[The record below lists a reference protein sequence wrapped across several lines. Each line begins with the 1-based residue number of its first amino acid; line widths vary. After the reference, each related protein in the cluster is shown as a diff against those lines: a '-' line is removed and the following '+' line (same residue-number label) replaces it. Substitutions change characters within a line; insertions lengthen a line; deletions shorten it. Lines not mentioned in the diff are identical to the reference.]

1 MKIKSLLIALIIGVV
16 LLGACATPIPSPV
29 PQETPTFTS
38 SLVPQETSAPPT
50 QTLVA
55 TGTSTPSP
63 SPTKTTSAPTTQPT
77 QPIKPTQPTVTP
89 TSQPTKPSGWT
100 EAERIEPDRA
110 KGFNYPYYLYIP
122 TTIQKTN
129 QTNYLLVEGNNS
141 GGVASD
147 DQTVHDAAA
156 KKIAEKKDAPLA
168 EALGTPLL
176 VPAFPVPLKYN
187 PGGTGSIVM
196 NTQGLDRSTLL
207 TNDNDLKR
215 LDLQLIAMI
224 DNAIQR
230 LSQRGINLQKKVLMD
245 GFSSSGAFA
254 NRFIILHPDRIQAA
268 TVGPCMGWPVAP
280 LAEWKGTTLNYPLG
294 VADLKQIVGKDFDIQ
309 TFKSVPLHFY
319 LGDQDP
325 DQMGGE
331 EQKLMFQYGS
341 TAAARFP
348 EAEKIYQSVGCSSQ
362 FVLYP
367 GVKHEVTSDELKD
380 IITFFLNHMAAS

>member
-1 MKIKSLLIALIIGVV
+1 MITLIIGVV
-16 LLGACATPIPSPV
+16 LLGACAAPAPSTV
-29 PQETPTFTS
+29 PQETPTSTS
-38 SLVPQETSAPPT
+38 SLVPQETFTSPTQTFTPTATPTPSSTTSTPPT
-50 QTLVA
+50 QPTPP
-55 TGTSTPSP
+55 TSTS
-63 SPTKTTSAPTTQPT
+63 QPT
-77 QPIKPTQPTVTP
+77 QP
-89 TSQPTKPSGWT
+89 SQPTKPAEWT
-100 EAERIEPDRA
+100 EAERIEPNRA

-196 NTQGLDRSTLL
+196 NTQALDRSTLL

-215 LDLQLIAMI
+215 LDLQLITMI
-224 DNAIQR
+224 DDAIQR
-230 LSQRGINLQKKVLMD
+230 LSQRGINLQNKVLID

-280 LAEWKGTTLNYPLG
+280 LAEWEGTTLNYPMG
-294 VADLKQIVGKDFDIQ
+294 VADLNQIVGNNFDIQ
-309 TFKSVPLHFY
+309 TFKSVPLYFY

-331 EQKLMFQYGS
+331 EQQLMFQYGS

-348 EAEKIYQSVGCSSQ
+348 EAEKIYKSVGCTCQ

-367 GVKHEVTSDELKD
+367 GVAHEVSSDELED
-380 IITFFLNHMAAS
+380 IITFFSNHLTPR

>member
-1 MKIKSLLIALIIGVV
+1 MKLKNLLITLIIGVV
-16 LLGACATPIPSPV
+16 LLGACDAPAPSTV
-29 PQETPTFTS
+29 PQETPTSTS
-38 SLVPQETSAPPT
+38 SLVPQETFTSPT
-50 QTLVA
+50 QTFTPTA
-55 TGTSTPSP
+55 TPTPSSTTSTPP
-63 SPTKTTSAPTTQPT
+63 IHPTPPTSTSQPT
-77 QPIKPTQPTVTP
+77 QP
-89 TSQPTKPSGWT
+89 SQPTKPAEWT
-100 EAERIEPDRA
+100 EAERIEPNRA

-147 DQTVHDAAA
+147 EQTVHDAAA

-196 NTQGLDRSTLL
+196 NTQALDRSTLL

-215 LDLQLIAMI
+215 LDLQLITMI
-224 DNAIQR
+224 DDAIQR
-230 LSQRGINLQKKVLMD
+230 LSQRGINLQNKVLID

-280 LAEWKGTTLNYPLG
+280 LAEWEGTTLNYPMG
-294 VADLKQIVGKDFDIQ
+294 VADLNQIVGNDFDIQ
-309 TFKSVPLHFY
+309 TFRTVPLYFY

-331 EQKLMFQYGS
+331 EQQLMFQYGS

-348 EAEKIYQSVGCSSQ
+348 EAEKIYESVGCTCQ

-367 GVKHEVTSDELKD
+367 GVAHEVSSDELED
-380 IITFFLNHMAAS
+380 IITFFSNHLTPR

>member
-1 MKIKSLLIALIIGVV
+1 MKLKNLLITLIIGVV
-16 LLGACATPIPSPV
+16 LLGACAAPAPSTV
-29 PQETPTFTS
+29 PQETPTSTS
-38 SLVPQETSAPPT
+38 SLVPQETFTSPTQTFTPTATPTPSSTTSTPPT
-50 QTLVA
+50 QPTPP
-55 TGTSTPSP
+55 TSTS
-63 SPTKTTSAPTTQPT
+63 QPT
-77 QPIKPTQPTVTP
+77 QP
-89 TSQPTKPSGWT
+89 SQPTKPAEWT
-100 EAERIEPDRA
+100 EAERIEPNRA

-196 NTQGLDRSTLL
+196 NTQALDRSTLL

-215 LDLQLIAMI
+215 LDLQLITMI
-224 DNAIQR
+224 DDAIQR
-230 LSQRGINLQKKVLMD
+230 LSQRGINLQNKVLID

-280 LAEWKGTTLNYPLG
+280 LAEWEGTTLNYPMG
-294 VADLKQIVGKDFDIQ
+294 VADLNQIVGNNFDIQ
-309 TFKSVPLHFY
+309 TFKSVPLYFY

-331 EQKLMFQYGS
+331 EQQLMFQYGS

-348 EAEKIYQSVGCSSQ
+348 EAEKIYKSVGCTCQ

-367 GVKHEVTSDELKD
+367 GVAHEVSSDELED
-380 IITFFLNHMAAS
+380 IITFFSNHLTPR

>member
-1 MKIKSLLIALIIGVV
+1 MKLKNLLITLTIGVV
-16 LLGACATPIPSPV
+16 LLGACAAPAPSTI
-29 PQETPTFTS
+29 PQETPTSTS
-38 SLVPQETSAPPT
+38 SLMPQETFTSPT
-50 QTLVA
+50 QIFTPTA
-55 TGTSTPSP
+55 TPTPSSTTST
-63 SPTKTTSAPTTQPT
+63 SPTHPTLPTSTSQPT
-77 QPIKPTQPTVTP
+77 QP
-89 TSQPTKPSGWT
+89 SQPTKPAEWT
-100 EAERIEPDRA
+100 EAERIEPNRA

-176 VPAFPVPLKYN
+176 VPAFPIPLKYN

-196 NTQGLDRSTLL
+196 NTQALDRSTLL

-215 LDLQLIAMI
+215 LDLQLITMI
-224 DNAIQR
+224 DDAIQR
-230 LSQRGINLQKKVLMD
+230 LSQRGINLQNKVLID

-280 LAEWKGTTLNYPLG
+280 LAEWEGTTLNYPMG
-294 VADLKQIVGKDFDIQ
+294 VADLNQIVGNDFDIQ
-309 TFKSVPLHFY
+309 TFKSVPLYFY

-331 EQKLMFQYGS
+331 EQQLMFQYGS

-348 EAEKIYQSVGCSSQ
+348 EAEKIYKSVGCNCQ

-367 GVKHEVTSDELKD
+367 GVAHEVSSDELED
-380 IITFFLNHMAAS
+380 IIAFFSNHLTPR

>member
-1 MKIKSLLIALIIGVV
+1 MKLKNLLITLTIGVV
-16 LLGACATPIPSPV
+16 LLGACAAPAPSTI
-29 PQETPTFTS
+29 PQETPTSTS
-38 SLVPQETSAPPT
+38 SLMPQETFTSPT
-50 QTLVA
+50 QIFTPTA
-55 TGTSTPSP
+55 TPTPSSTTST
-63 SPTKTTSAPTTQPT
+63 SPTHPTLPTSTSQPT
-77 QPIKPTQPTVTP
+77 QP
-89 TSQPTKPSGWT
+89 SQPTKPAEWT
-100 EAERIEPDRA
+100 EAERIEPNRA

-147 DQTVHDAAA
+147 EQTVHDAAA

-196 NTQGLDRSTLL
+196 NTQALDRSTLL

-215 LDLQLIAMI
+215 LDLQLITMI
-224 DNAIQR
+224 DDAIQR
-230 LSQRGINLQKKVLMD
+230 LSQRGINLQNKVLID

-280 LAEWKGTTLNYPLG
+280 LAEWEGTTLNYPMG
-294 VADLKQIVGKDFDIQ
+294 VADLNQIVGNDFDIQ
-309 TFKSVPLHFY
+309 TFKSVPLYFY

-331 EQKLMFQYGS
+331 EQQLMFQYGS
-341 TAAARFP
+341 TATARFP
-348 EAEKIYQSVGCSSQ
+348 EAEKIYESVGCTCQ

-367 GVKHEVTSDELKD
+367 GVAHEVSSDELED
-380 IITFFLNHMAAS
+380 IITFFSNHWTPR